1 MIPGLYLYARYQ
13 VADGDGVG
21 MKEAGSIRKGRMA
34 GGTGRLGIRTLVE
47 KGFSL
52 SKEGFS
58 YLYGKSSTYE
68 CIHLGK

>member
-1 MIPGLYLYARYQ
+1 
-13 VADGDGVG
+13 
-21 MKEAGSIRKGRMA
+21 MA

-52 SKEGFS
+52 LKEGFS